1 MTQPFLKLKK
11 KYFIIIMISILLL
24 KNLMTAERFNA
35 RLAQAKWV
43 TKANIA
49 DFAKKANFDEKF
61 KKDEKVTS
69 NKANDSTGAA
79 ENNFVLTLAKQI
91 QKLLKFTL
99 QWCWEL
105 IR

>member
-1 MTQPFLKLKK
+1 ML
-11 KYFIIIMISILLL
+11 ILP
-24 KNLMTAERFNA
+24 
-35 RLAQAKWV
+35 
-43 TKANIA
+43 
-49 DFAKKANFDEKF
+49 KKANFDEKL

-69 NKANDSTGAA
+69 NKANYSTGAA

-91 QKLLKFTL
+91 QKLLLKFTL